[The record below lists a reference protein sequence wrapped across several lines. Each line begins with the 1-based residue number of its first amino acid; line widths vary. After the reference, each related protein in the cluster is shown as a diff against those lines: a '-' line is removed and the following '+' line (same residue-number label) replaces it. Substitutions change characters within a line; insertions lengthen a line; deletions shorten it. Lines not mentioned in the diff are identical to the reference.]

1 MVGNLNTAHRKQN
14 ILFRV
19 FEAAQKSGRPATAG
33 PSLVKKILRPV
44 FRHRRS
50 VRVTVSFLKKKVVA
64 ARRLSTRTFQRRLCD
79 AGLAWLR
86 RRRKTFVSKEYKAPR
101 VAFARWVLARKAPTL
116 QRWAYSDGTVFY
128 LARTDT
134 EMEHKKRGAL
144 GVHVWRMANGSDG
157 MYEEGRSFPYF
168 IFRDSVSW

>member
-1 MVGNLNTAHRKQN
+1 MVAELSRAHGKQS
-14 ILFRV
+14 IIFIV
-19 FEAAQKSGRPATAG
+19 FEAAQKSGRPATAD
-33 PSLVKKILRPV
+33 PSLVKKILRLV
-44 FRHRRS
+44 FRHRGS

-64 ARRLSTRTFQRRLCD
+64 ARRLSTRTLQRRLCD

-128 LARTDT
+128 LARTEPEQDQ
-134 EMEHKKRGAL
+134 KKRGAL

-157 MYEEGRSFPYF
+157 MYEEGHSFPY
-168 IFRDSVSW
+168 RMAHDPV